1 MLHSALQV
9 LFGCL
14 LLLGGAALY
23 TQHGGFGPLVLLVMG
38 AILLS
43 VGAVL
48 MGVRQIL
55 REESNRREQASKPV
69 LNI

>member
-1 MLHSALQV
+1 MIQSALQV

-23 TQHGGFGPLVLLVMG
+23 AQRGGFGPLVLLVMG

-55 REESNRREQASKPV
+55 TEESNRREQASKPV